1 MSSRFGAAGDGWD
14 GFGAMDF
21 GPAPGRPTG
30 ITNRAS
36 VRRNCVRGRYEQ
48 SAAPVIAGA

>member
-1 MSSRFGAAGDGWD
+1 MSSRFGGAGDGWD

-30 ITNRAS
+30 IKNRA
-36 VRRNCVRGRYEQ
+36 CVEQ